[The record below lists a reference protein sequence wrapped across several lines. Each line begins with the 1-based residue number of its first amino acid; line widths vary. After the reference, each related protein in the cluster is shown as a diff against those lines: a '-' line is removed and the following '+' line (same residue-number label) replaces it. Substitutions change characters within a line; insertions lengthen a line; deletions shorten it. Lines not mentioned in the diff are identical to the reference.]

1 MQKYIDLT
9 HKITN
14 EISIFPGDKPPSI
27 KQVANVRDNHHKVS
41 KLSFSSHIGTHIDA
55 PSHFIENGKN
65 LDELDVS
72 YFFGK
77 AYTIDCSYLNEIT
90 KAELLAVEDKIRYAD
105 FLLFFTGKQYQWGKE
120 SYLKNLTVMTKKASI
135 WLSQHQIK
143 GIGADAISHDKIDA
157 DASKG
162 ETYVHYDFLSRE
174 KILIE
179 NLNNLDQIVGKFVNF
194 VCLPLYYESSDGSP
208 SRAVAYLDK

>member
-1 MQKYIDLT
+1 MQTYIDLT

-14 EISIFPGDKPPSI
+14 EISVFPGDKFPTI
-27 KQVANVRDNHHKVS
+27 KEVANVKKDYHKVS
-41 KLSFSSHIGTHIDA
+41 SLSFSSHIGTHIDA
-55 PSHFIENGKN
+55 PSHICENGKN
-65 LDELDVS
+65 LDELEIS

-90 KAELLAVEDKIRYAD
+90 KAELLAVEDKIIYAD

-120 SYLKNLTVMTKKASI
+120 SYLKNLIVMTKKASI
-135 WLSQHQIK
+135 WLCQHQIK
-143 GIGADAISHDKIDA
+143 GIGSDSISHDKIDA

-162 ETYVHYDFLSRE
+162 EMYVHNDFLSRE

-179 NLNNLDQIVGKFVNF
+179 NLNNLDKIVGKFVNF
-194 VCLPLYYESSDGSP
+194 VCLPLYYENSDGSP
-208 SRAVAYLDK
+208 ARAVAYFDK